1 MPRQSRIVLPGVAH
15 HIIQRGNY
23 KQSVFSREADFKK
36 YCEWFK
42 EYAERYGVETY
53 AYCLMTNHV
62 HFIVMPKTEDGLAR
76 VFNTLHMR
84 YAQYVN
90 KRKQV
95 TGHLWQGRFFSCL
108 LDEAHLYRAIRYVE
122 RNPVRAKMA
131 QQAWEYP
138 WSSAREH
145 IGEGKGPIPLSR
157 FFEMS
162 SQEWKEYL
170 MESDDD
176 MDREIRLKT
185 QRGLAIGSDQFV
197 REIENKLKRSLSC
210 LSPGRPVKGDSAL
223 FSLFSGKK
231 GAVPF

>member
-1 MPRQSRIVLPGVAH
+1 MPRQSRIVLPNVAH

-23 KQSVFSREADFKK
+23 KQSVFNRETDFKK

-42 EYAERYGVETY
+42 EYAEKYGIQTY

-62 HFIVMPKTEDGLAR
+62 HFIVMPKKEDGLAR

-122 RNPVRAKMA
+122 RNPVRAKIA

-145 IGEGKGPIPLSR
+145 IGEGGGPIPLSR
-157 FFEMS
+157 SFEMS

-170 MESDDD
+170 TESDDK
-176 MDREIRLKT
+176 MDYEIRLKT
-185 QRGLAIGSDQFV
+185 QRGLAVGSVQFV
-197 REIENKLKRSLSC
+197 KDIENKLNRSLSR
-210 LSPGRPVKGDSAL
+210 LGLGRPVKGDSRPL
-223 FSLFSGKK
+223 SVKK